1 MELKI
6 CSFNLRMDT
15 PKDGNNAFFNRT
27 PLIAEKINA
36 YQPDVIGFQEVRPPM
51 RNWLEENLGG
61 YTVIGT
67 GRGADFLNEANVI
80 AYRTDKFMTMSLD
93 TFWLSDTP
101 YVPGS
106 MFTTDQSN
114 NPRICTCAVLLVR
127 DTTKRLRVYNT
138 HLDHVGPVA
147 RVQGI
152 EMVLA
157 RIASDVQRYPDTPVV
172 LMGDFN
178 EEPGGIVTRA
188 IEMESDGLVEATRNI
203 PGTFHG
209 YHPENGTS
217 KIDYIYTNACWDEEK
232 TLALTDSRGGIYLS
246 DHYPV
251 MTQITI

>member
-6 CSFNLRMDT
+6 CSYNLRMDT
-15 PKDGNNAFFNRT
+15 PKDGINAFFNRT
-27 PLIAEKINA
+27 PLIAEKLNQ

-51 RNWLEENLGG
+51 RRWLEENLTD
-61 YTVIGT
+61 YTIIGT

-80 AYRTDKFMTMSLD
+80 AYRTDKFLTMSLD

-209 YHPENGTS
+209 YHPENGS
-217 KIDYIYTNACWDEEK
+217 IKIDYIYTNACWDEEK
-232 TLALTDSRGGIYLS
+232 TLAMTDSRDGIFLS

>member
-6 CSFNLRMDT
+6 CSYNLRMDT
-15 PKDGNNAFFNRT
+15 PKDGINAFFNRT
-27 PLIAEKINA
+27 PLIAEKINT

-51 RNWLEENLGG
+51 RNWLEENMTG

-80 AYRTDKFMTMSLD
+80 AYRTDKFLTMSLD

-106 MFTTDQSN
+106 RFTTDQSDC
-114 NPRICTCAVLLVR
+114 PRICTCAVLLAR

-138 HLDHVGPVA
+138 HLDHVGPVD
-147 RVQGI
+147 RVQGS

-157 RIASDVQRYPDTPVV
+157 RIDSDVQRYPDTPVV

-188 IEMESDGLVEATRNI
+188 VEMESDGLVEATRNI

-209 YHPENGTS
+209 YHPETGTV
-217 KIDYIYTNACWDEEK
+217 KIDYIYTNACWEEEK
-232 TLALTDSRGGIYLS
+232 TLALTDSRDGIYLS

>member
-15 PKDGNNAFFNRT
+15 PKDGINAFFNRT
-27 PLIAEKINA
+27 PLIAEKLA
-36 YQPDVIGFQEVRPPM
+36 QYQPDVIGFQEVRPPM
-51 RNWLEENLGG
+51 RNWLEKNLTG

-80 AYRTDKFMTMSLD
+80 AYRTDKFLTMSLD

-101 YVPGS
+101 YMPGS
-106 MFTTDQSN
+106 RFTTDQSDC
-114 NPRICTCAVLLVR
+114 PRICTCAVLLAR

-138 HLDHVGPVA
+138 HLDHVGTVA

-188 IEMESDGLVEATRNI
+188 VEMESDGLVEATRNI

-209 YHPENGTS
+209 YHPETGTV

-232 TLALTDSRGGIYLS
+232 TLALTDSRDGIYLS

>member
-6 CSFNLRMDT
+6 CSYNLRMDT
-15 PKDGNNAFFNRT
+15 PRDGINAFFNRT
-27 PLIAEKINA
+27 PLIAEKLA
-36 YQPDVIGFQEVRPPM
+36 EYQPDVIGFQEVRPPM
-51 RNWLEENLGG
+51 RRWLEENLEG
-61 YTVIGT
+61 YTIIGT

-80 AYRTDKFMTMSLD
+80 AYRTDKFLTMSLD

-106 MFTTDQSN
+106 MFTTDQSD

-138 HLDHVGPVA
+138 HLDHEGPVA
-147 RVQGI
+147 RIQGI

-157 RIASDVQRYPDTPVV
+157 RIASDEERYAKTPLV

-178 EEPGGIVTRA
+178 EEPGGIVARA
-188 IEMESDGLVEATRNI
+188 IDMESDGLVDTTRDI
-203 PGTFHG
+203 PVTFHG
-209 YHPENGTS
+209 YHPETGTS
-217 KIDYIYTNACWDEEK
+217 KIDYIYTNAPWDE
-232 TLALTDSRGGIYLS
+232 TQSIALTDSRDGIYLS